1 VLESVYRNVRP
12 ALDPVKQRQA
22 SRVIGGRAPRM
33 AITYPIR
40 AITPPLPE
48 VGQVSE
54 WDALRLPSRQ
64 LPDRVGVG
72 GASADEWSGEVRG
85 DCR

>member
-1 VLESVYRNVRP
+1 
-12 ALDPVKQRQA
+12 
-22 SRVIGGRAPRM
+22 M